1 MGLGSPFR
9 LESMSTRIS
18 SAEVVRRI
26 ELFVLMVGMV
36 VAFYIL
42 SLGAKSAF
50 LSLLQSGLA
59 LQDVLLTAFSLIM
72 MGAIVSSPFLLL
84 ALLGKKIVGV
94 GRVNRYQIS
103 GLIISLLLTAG
114 SVYLYADAHRIVST
128 DRSSTAGLVFL
139 AVPFYLCLFGG
150 VLYGLLNF
158 LYGRYRRTIPQ
169 E

>member
-1 MGLGSPFR
+1 
-9 LESMSTRIS
+9 MSTRIS
-18 SAEVVRRI
+18 SAEVVRSV
-26 ELFVLMVGMV
+26 ELFVLMLGMV
-36 VAFYIL
+36 VAFYFL
-42 SLGAKSAF
+42 SLGAKGAF

-84 ALLGKKIVGV
+84 AVMGKKVASKG
-94 GRVNRYQIS
+94 GVNRYQVS
-103 GLIISLLLTAG
+103 GLIISLLLTVF

-139 AVPFYLCLFGG
+139 AVPFYLCLFAG

-158 LYGRYRRTIPQ
+158 LYGRSGGQ
-169 E
+169 AGSG

>member
-1 MGLGSPFR
+1 
-9 LESMSTRIS
+9 MSSHIS

-103 GLIISLLLTAG
+103 GLIISLLLTAC

-139 AVPFYLCLFGG
+139 AVPFYLCLIGG
-150 VLYGLLNF
+150 GLYGLLNF
-158 LYGRYRRTIPQ
+158 MYGRYLRTIP
-169 E
+169 